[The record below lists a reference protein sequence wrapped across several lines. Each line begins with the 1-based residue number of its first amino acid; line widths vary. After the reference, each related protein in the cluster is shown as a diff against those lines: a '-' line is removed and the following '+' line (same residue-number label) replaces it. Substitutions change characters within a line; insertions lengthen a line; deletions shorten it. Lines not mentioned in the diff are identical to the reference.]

1 MPKQILSIDVGI
13 KNLSFCLFEL
23 NDNDKND
30 NDKNDN
36 DKNDNDKNV
45 TVLKWDNIDLT
56 KEDDIGT
63 KCIYIDDPNIKN
75 TKAKSKPKSK
85 SKSKS
90 NSIEQ
95 AILEQSSEPCGKP
108 AKFIKDNKCYCLK
121 HSKLTNYIQP
131 SADLKPSFLN
141 KQTIQ
146 KLIDIANK
154 YKVINTLEV
163 PDYKSYKKAQLVN
176 LIKDFSDQKCLS
188 EIKKSNASKIDL
200 VTIGRNIQHRF
211 DEILCDYLLT
221 IDTIIIENQIGPIA
235 NKMKTIQGM
244 LSQYF
249 IMKNNNISIDF
260 ISATNKLKDFIA
272 LEKEKEK
279 EKKDKMDYKERKKM
293 GIQICSNFV
302 SNDVRFS
309 NWNTFFSKHQKKDDL
324 SDCFLQGMWYI
335 KHNKNL

>member
-23 NDNDKND
+23 NDKSD
-30 NDKNDN
+30 NDKSDN
-36 DKNDNDKNV
+36 DI

-63 KCIYIDDPNIKN
+63 KCVYIDDPNIKK
-75 TKAKSKPKSK
+75 TKTKSKP
-85 SKSKS
+85 
-90 NSIEQ
+90 I
-95 AILEQSSEPCGKP
+95 EQSSEPCGKP
-108 AKFIKDNKCYCLK
+108 AKFIKDNNCYCLK

-131 SADLKPSFLN
+131 TADLKPSFFN
-141 KQTIQ
+141 KQTLQ

-154 YKVINTLEV
+154 YKIINTLEV
-163 PDYKSYKKAQLVN
+163 PDYKSYKKAQLVT
-176 LIKDFSDQKCLS
+176 LIKEFSEQKCLS

-211 DEILCDYLLT
+211 DDILCDYLLT

-279 EKKDKMDYKERKKM
+279 EKEKKEKMDYKERKKTA
-293 GIQICSNFV
+293 IQICSNFV
-302 SNDVRFS
+302 TNDARFS
-309 NWNTFFSKHQKKDDL
+309 SWNTFFSKHQKKDDL

-335 KHNKNL
+335 KHNKHLYKI

>member
-13 KNLSFCLFEL
+13 KNLSFCLFEINTNTIL
-23 NDNDKND
+23 EKDI
-30 NDKNDN
+30 
-36 DKNDNDKNV
+36 

-63 KCIYIDDPNIKN
+63 KCVYIDDPNIKK
-75 TKAKSKPKSK
+75 TKTKSKP
-85 SKSKS
+85 
-90 NSIEQ
+90 I
-95 AILEQSSEPCGKP
+95 EQSSEPCGKP
-108 AKFIKDNKCYCLK
+108 AKFIKDNNCYCLK

-131 SADLKPSFLN
+131 SSDFKPSFLN
-141 KQTIQ
+141 KQTLQ

-154 YKVINTLEV
+154 YKIINTLEV
-163 PDYKSYKKAQLVN
+163 PDYKSYKKAQLIN
-176 LIKDFSDQKCLS
+176 LIKEFSEQKCLS

-211 DEILCDYLLT
+211 DDILCDYLLT

-260 ISATNKLKDFIA
+260 ISASNKLKDFIA
-272 LEKEKEK
+272 LDKEKDKDKDKDK

-302 SNDVRFS
+302 STDARFS
-309 NWNTFFSKHQKKDDL
+309 SWNTFFSKHQKKDDL

-335 KHNKNL
+335 KHNKNI

>member
-13 KNLSFCLFEL
+13 KNLSFCLFEINTNTIL
-23 NDNDKND
+23 EKDI
-30 NDKNDN
+30 
-36 DKNDNDKNV
+36 

-63 KCIYIDDPNIKN
+63 KCIYIDDPNIKK
-75 TKAKSKPKSK
+75 TKPKSK
-85 SKSKS
+85 SKSNS
-90 NSIEQ
+90 NSKPI
-95 AILEQSSEPCGKP
+95 EQSSEPCGKP
-108 AKFIKDNKCYCLK
+108 AKFIKDNNCYCLK

-131 SADLKPSFLN
+131 SSDFKPSFLN
-141 KQTIQ
+141 KQTLQ

-154 YKVINTLEV
+154 YKIINTLEV
-163 PDYKSYKKAQLVN
+163 PDYKSYKKAQLIN
-176 LIKDFSDQKCLS
+176 LIKEFSEQKCLS

-211 DEILCDYLLT
+211 DDILCDYLLT

-260 ISATNKLKDFIA
+260 ISASNKLKDFIA
-272 LEKEKEK
+272 LDKEKDKDKDKDK

-302 SNDVRFS
+302 STDARFS
-309 NWNTFFSKHQKKDDL
+309 SWNTFFSKHQKKDDL

-335 KHNKNL
+335 KHNKNI

>member
-13 KNLSFCLFEL
+13 KNLSFCLFEINTNINTIL
-23 NDNDKND
+23 EKDI
-30 NDKNDN
+30 
-36 DKNDNDKNV
+36 

-63 KCIYIDDPNIKN
+63 KCIYIDDPNIKK
-75 TKAKSKPKSK
+75 TKTKSKAIK
-85 SKSKS
+85 
-90 NSIEQ
+90 Q
-95 AILEQSSEPCGKP
+95 TILEQSLEPCGKP
-108 AKFIKDNKCYCLK
+108 AKFIKDNNCYCLK

-131 SADLKPSFLN
+131 SSDFKPSFLN
-141 KQTIQ
+141 KQTLQ

-154 YKVINTLEV
+154 YKIINTLEV
-163 PDYKSYKKAQLVN
+163 PDYKSYKKVQIVN
-176 LIKDFSDQKCLS
+176 LIKEFSEQKCLS

-211 DEILCDYLLT
+211 DDILCDYLLT

-260 ISATNKLKDFIA
+260 ISASNKLKDFIA

-279 EKKDKMDYKERKKM
+279 DKEKDKMDYKERKKM

-302 SNDVRFS
+302 SNDARFS
-309 NWNTFFSKHQKKDDL
+309 SWNTFFSKHQKKDDL

-335 KHNKNL
+335 KHNKNV

>member
-13 KNLSFCLFEL
+13 KNLSFCLFEINTNINTIL
-23 NDNDKND
+23 EKDI
-30 NDKNDN
+30 
-36 DKNDNDKNV
+36 

-63 KCIYIDDPNIKN
+63 KCVYIDDPNIKK
-75 TKAKSKPKSK
+75 TKT
-85 SKSKS
+85 KSKS
-90 NSIEQ
+90 NAKSLEQ
-95 AILEQSSEPCGKP
+95 ASEPCGKP
-108 AKFIKDNKCYCLK
+108 AKFIKDNNCYCLK

-131 SADLKPSFLN
+131 TADLKQSFLN
-141 KQTIQ
+141 KQTLQ

-154 YKVINTLEV
+154 YKIINTLEV
-163 PDYKSYKKAQLVN
+163 PDYKSYKKAQLLT
-176 LIKDFSDQKCLS
+176 LIKEFSDQKCLL

-211 DEILCDYLLT
+211 DDILCDYLLT

-279 EKKDKMDYKERKKM
+279 DKEKKDKMDYKERKKM

-302 SNDVRFS
+302 TNDARFS

-335 KHNKNL
+335 KHNKHLYKI